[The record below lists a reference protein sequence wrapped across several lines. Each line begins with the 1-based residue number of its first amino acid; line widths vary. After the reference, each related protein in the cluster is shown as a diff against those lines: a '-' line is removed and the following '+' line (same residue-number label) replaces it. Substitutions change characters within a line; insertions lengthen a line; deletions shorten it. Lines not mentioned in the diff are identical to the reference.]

1 MIFIINLQQTYIV
14 QYTSYC
20 GLVLCYSKV
29 YKLYVVTCLHKY
41 SFLNYYESI
50 IALEYLSRAYCY
62 TLFYFILDYMP
73 DVQNYSYPEVY
84 GMDGTRNFYIDTKDN
99 ITLGVW

>member
-1 MIFIINLQQTYIV
+1 M
-14 QYTSYC
+14 
-20 GLVLCYSKV
+20 
-29 YKLYVVTCLHKY
+29 
-41 SFLNYYESI
+41 
-50 IALEYLSRAYCY
+50 
-62 TLFYFILDYMP
+62 LFHFILDFMP